1 MRLPE
6 ISKTIQVPDNVDV
19 SLEGKKVYVK
29 GANGSLTRDFSFVT
43 IAIEGEGKKVNV
55 KGAKGSLTRDFSFVP
70 IAIEGEGKN
79 IRVWAKWPRK
89 KEAALVGTIY
99 SHIQNMIT
107 GVTKGYSYKL
117 KIVFSHF
124 PISVKVQDKSILIE
138 NFTGERRARRVK
150 IIGDVKVKIEP
161 DDIIVEG
168 VNLEDVSQT
177 AANIEQA
184 TRVRR
189 KDPRVFLDGIY
200 VYERNE
206 GVA

>member
-6 ISKTIQVPDNVDV
+6 ISKTVQVPDNVD
-19 SLEGKKVYVK
+19 LQMDGKKISFK
-29 GANGSLTRDFSFVT
+29 GD
-43 IAIEGEGKKVNV
+43 
-55 KGAKGSLTRDFSFVP
+55 KGSLTRDFSFAP
-70 IAIEGEGKN
+70 IAIEGEGKT
-79 IRVWAKWPRK
+79 IRIWAKWPRK

-124 PISVKVQDKSILIE
+124 PISVKLQGKTVLIE
-138 NFTGERRARRVK
+138 NFTGERRERRVK
-150 IIGDVKVKIEP
+150 TIGDVKIKIEP

>member
-6 ISKTIQVPDNVDV
+6 ISKTIQVPENVDV
-19 SLEGKKVYVK
+19 KMEGKKISFK
-29 GANGSLTRDFSFVT
+29 G
-43 IAIEGEGKKVNV
+43 E
-55 KGAKGSLTRDFSFVP
+55 KGSLIRDFSFVP
-70 IAIEGEGKN
+70 IGIEGEGKT
-79 IRVWAKWPRK
+79 IRIWAEWPRK

-124 PISVKVQDKSILIE
+124 PISVKVQDKTVLIE

-150 IIGDVKVKIEP
+150 TVGNVKVKIEP
-161 DDIIVEG
+161 EDIIIEG
-168 VNLEDVSQT
+168 INLEDVSQT

-200 VYERNE
+200 VYEKNE

>member
-6 ISKTIQVPDNVDV
+6 ISKTIQVPDGVEVNV
-19 SLEGKKVYVK
+19 EGRKVTV
-29 GANGSLTRDFSFVT
+29 NGSKGTLTRDFSYVP
-43 IAIEGEGKKVNV
+43 ISIEGDGKTV
-55 KGAKGSLTRDFSFVP
+55 
-70 IAIEGEGKN
+70 
-79 IRVWAKWPRK
+79 RVWAEWPRK
-89 KEAALVGTIY
+89 KEASLVGTIY

-107 GVTKGYSYKL
+107 GVEKGFSYKL

-124 PISVKVQDKSILIE
+124 PMSVKVQGRTVVID

-150 IIGDVKVKIEP
+150 IVGGVQVKVQGE
-161 DDIIVEG
+161 DVIVEG
-168 VNLEDVSQT
+168 INLEDVSQT

-184 TRVRR
+184 TKVKK

-206 GVA
+206 GMT

>member
-6 ISKTIQVPDNVDV
+6 ISRTIQVPEDIDV
-19 SLEGKKVYVK
+19 SLEGKKV
-29 GANGSLTRDFSFVT
+29 
-43 IAIEGEGKKVNV
+43 NV
-55 KGAKGSLTRDFSFVP
+55 KGVKGSLTRDFSFAP
-70 IAIEGEGKN
+70 ISIEGEGKN
-79 IRVWAKWPRK
+79 IRIWAKWPRK

-107 GVTKGYSYKL
+107 GVTKGYTYKL

-138 NFTGERRARRVK
+138 NFTGERKARRIK
-150 IIGDVKVKIEP
+150 ILGDVKVKIEP

-168 VNLEDVSQT
+168 INLEHVSQT

-184 TRVRR
+184 TRVRN
-189 KDPRVFLDGIY
+189 KDPRVFLDGLY

-206 GVA
+206 GTA

>member
-6 ISKTIQVPDNVDV
+6 ISRIIQVPDGVEVNI
-19 SLEGKKVYVK
+19 EGRKVTVK
-29 GANGSLTRDFSFVT
+29 GAKGTLTRDFSYVT
-43 IAIEGEGKKVNV
+43 ILMD
-55 KGAKGSLTRDFSFVP
+55 AKGDKTV
-70 IAIEGEGKN
+70 
-79 IRVWAKWPRK
+79 RVWVEWPRK
-89 KEAALVGTIY
+89 KEASLVGTIL

-107 GVTKGYSYKL
+107 GVQKGFSYKL

-124 PISVKVQDKSILIE
+124 PISVKVQDKTVMIE

-150 IIGDVKVKIEP
+150 VIGDVKVKVESE
-161 DDIIVEG
+161 DVVVEG
-168 VNLEDVSQT
+168 INLEDVSQT

-184 TRVRR
+184 TKVKK

-206 GVA
+206 GMA